1 MTKKPYGVLI
11 VHGFTSSLDC
21 VNGLQPPIEALGLPT
36 RMPVLRGHGG
46 ASPEAL
52 RGVKWPAWVA
62 DAEAALQ
69 DLLAEADKA
78 IVFGHSMGG
87 LVTLTLA
94 VDHPDVIDSI
104 VVAAAA
110 LVFANPLGP
119 GGPLHFLTVLVGSGE
134 EEDLVAFEA
143 LVTLFMKKVDMPPKY
158 ADPSLA
164 QYDTNYRYA
173 PTDAVAS
180 LFEFAK
186 VTRRRLPEVRV
197 PALIMHSRKDTT
209 IAPAASE
216 VIYREI
222 ATPPD
227 QKRLVWFEVTEHEM
241 FRDCEREATIQ
252 TVVDYV
258 RERAGL
264 VG

>member
-21 VNGLQPPIEALGLPT
+21 VNGVQPPIEALGLPT
-36 RMPVLRGHGG
+36 RMPVLRGHG
-46 ASPEAL
+46 ASSPDAM
-52 RGVKWPAWVA
+52 RGTTWPQWVA

-69 DLLAEADKA
+69 DLLTEADKA

-94 VDHPDVIDSI
+94 ADHPDVIDSI

-110 LVFANPLGP
+110 VQIDNPLAP
-119 GGPLHFLTVLVGSGE
+119 GRPLHFLAPLLVR
-134 EEDLVAFEA
+134 
-143 LVTLFMKKVDMPPKY
+143 FMDKVDMPPTY
-158 ADPSLA
+158 ADPALA
-164 QYDTNYRYA
+164 QYDTNYEWA

-180 LFEFAK
+180 LFDFAK
-186 VTRRRLPEVRV
+186 TVRRRLPEVRT
-197 PALIMHSRKDTT
+197 PALIMHSRQDTT
-209 IAPAASE
+209 IAPESAE
-216 VIYREI
+216 IIYNGI
-222 ATPPD
+222 STPPE

-241 FRDCEREATIQ
+241 FRDCEREAAIQ

-264 VG
+264 VGERAAESV